1 MKLKRIAICCLFMLA
16 QLVSGVASA
25 AFPERPVRFV
35 VPYAPGGSVDTV
47 ARTIAHRL
55 GEVWGYNVVV
65 DNRPGGGANIGTEIV
80 ARAPA
85 DGYTLLLGTTAN
97 TVNVHLMENMA
108 HNFVRDF
115 SPISLLDTFYNVL
128 VISPATP
135 AKNLRELIDLA
146 RSRPGKMTYA
156 SSGIGSSNHF
166 SGELFNLLA
175 KLDIVHVPY
184 KAAPM
189 ALTDTLSGRVDLYF
203 PGIVSSLPHIQSGK
217 LRALGVT
224 GPRRSLTAPQIP
236 TIAEAG
242 LPGYELTPWHGLLA
256 PAGTPGPVVARI
268 HKEVTATLAIP
279 EIRNRLIAAG
289 IDNIVGSNPAE
300 LAAFIRTETEKY
312 GKLVKAAGLQRQ

>member
-1 MKLKRIAICCLFMLA
+1 MKRIVICGVVMLA
-16 QLVSGVASA
+16 QLACGLSLA

-47 ARTIAHRL
+47 ARTVAHRI

-108 HNFVRDF
+108 HNFIRDF
-115 SPISLLDTFYNVL
+115 APISLLDTFYNVL
-128 VISPATP
+128 VVSPAIPT
-135 AKNLRELIDLA
+135 KSLRELIDLA

-175 KLDIVHVPY
+175 KVDIVHVPY

-203 PGIVSSLPHIQSGK
+203 PGIVSSLPHIQTGK

-268 HKEVTATLAIP
+268 HKEVTAALSMP

-300 LAAFIRTETEKY
+300 LAKFIRTETEKY
-312 GKLVKAAGLQRQ
+312 GRLVKAAGLQRQ

>member
-1 MKLKRIAICCLFMLA
+1 MKRIVICGLFILA
-16 QLVSGVASA
+16 QQASAVASA

-97 TVNVHLMENMA
+97 TVNVHLMEKMA

-115 SPISLLDTFYNVL
+115 APISLLDTFYNVL
-128 VISPATP
+128 VISPTIP

-156 SSGIGSSNHF
+156 SSGVGSSNHF

>member
-1 MKLKRIAICCLFMLA
+1 MKRIVICGLVMLA
-16 QLVSGVASA
+16 QLTPGVVSA

-55 GEVWGYNVVV
+55 VEVWGYNVVV

-115 SPISLLDTFYNVL
+115 APISLLDTFYNVL

-175 KLDIVHVPY
+175 KLDNVHVPY

-189 ALTDTLSGRVDLYF
+189 ALTDTLSGRVDMYF
-203 PGIVSSLPHIQSGK
+203 PGIVSSLPLIQSGK

-268 HKEVTATLAIP
+268 HKEVAAALAIP

-312 GKLVKAAGLQRQ
+312 GRLVKAAGLQRQ